1 MVDLYVD
8 SLRNMAFEIKPNAI
22 ISSGDPIPLIKN
34 DEASR
39 RISIKPQHR
48 YYNIMSYL
56 QIKRPQLIYCFSEHS
71 IGKNTASE
79 SGKSF
84 ENFVKFYNGTLK
96 IDGDN

>member
-1 MVDLYVD
+1 
-8 SLRNMAFEIKPNAI
+8 
-22 ISSGDPIPLIKN
+22 
-34 DEASR
+34 
-39 RISIKPQHR
+39 
-48 YYNIMSYL
+48 MSYL